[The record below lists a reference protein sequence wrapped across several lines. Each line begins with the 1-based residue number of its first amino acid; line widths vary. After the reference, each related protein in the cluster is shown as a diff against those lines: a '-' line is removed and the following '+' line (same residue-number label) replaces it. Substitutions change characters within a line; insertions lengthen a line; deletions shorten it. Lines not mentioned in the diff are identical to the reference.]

1 MNNYDVQH
9 RQGIPTG
16 IFHLQKKMYASL
28 SAEIQ
33 LFLAVVLIDFCVLG
47 EPFRIR
53 KEKDAQKIGG
63 FHQEAQEIV

>member
-1 MNNYDVQH
+1 
-9 RQGIPTG
+9 
-16 IFHLQKKMYASL
+16 MYASL

-47 EPFRIR
+47 EPLRIR